1 MAQIRNKKIGFV
13 FQNFNLIPEYTVFEN
28 IEVPL
33 GYAGISYKERKSRV
47 EYLLNEIELLDK
59 KAVYPNQ
66 LSGGQQQR
74 IAIARALANNPV
86 ILLADEPTGNL
97 DSENTKL
104 VMELFKKL
112 NKSGLTVIMVSHDQ
126 QAASY
131 AEINYEFSQLIKWK
145 QVI

>member
-1 MAQIRNKKIGFV
+1 M
-13 FQNFNLIPEYTVFEN
+13 
-28 IEVPL
+28 
-33 GYAGISYKERKSRV
+33 
-47 EYLLNEIELLDK
+47 LDK

-131 AEINYEFSQLIKWK
+131 AEINYEFSQLIK
-145 QVI
+145 